1 MKRFLLPIVL
11 AALVFQVG
19 CAGPQ
24 SYVGY
29 QGNNHRSGG
38 FAGSGPEQQPSEL
51 WRFLAL
57 DSIYHV
63 RMIDDNL
70 YAFGSDDSVYAVD
83 IDSGRRQWRFRD
95 GNALFGLPAVDGDA
109 LYVRKRD
116 GENEV
121 FAALDARDGGLSWSR
136 DLDPSPGRGQAAVG
150 GDRIYFSNGFRK
162 MIAMELSSGEPLWQF
177 ETEGECEAGPT
188 LVEDTLY
195 VTDDDGY
202 LYALNADSGEE
213 RWRIQVVNP
222 RPGEHISGYVPA
234 YRDGLVVARWSDTVA
249 AVDVATQEVLW
260 RHEVPSYN
268 NPTLA
273 RGKVYMPGT
282 GELVALDE
290 RTGEVLWSR
299 DGQVF
304 SEAAVAGDRLYIS
317 CRTEVCA
324 MDADTGEM
332 LWRYP
337 SSRGR
342 VEDVIVHEGRLYITT
357 HHGYLIALE

>member
-1 MKRFLLPIVL
+1 MNRLLPIIL

-19 CAGPQ
+19 CVGPQ
-24 SYVGY
+24 PYVGY
-29 QGNNHRSGG
+29 QGNQHRSGE

-63 RMIDDNL
+63 RMIGDIL
-70 YAFGSDDSVYAVD
+70 YAFGSDDSIYAVD
-83 IDSGRRQWRFRD
+83 KDSGKRQWRFRD
-95 GNALFGLPAVDGDA
+95 GNALYGMPAIDGSA

-116 GENEV
+116 GEDEV
-121 FAALDARDGGLSWSR
+121 FAAVDARKGSVMWSR
-136 DLDPSPGRGQAAVG
+136 EGDPSPGRGRAAVG
-150 GDRIYFSNGFRK
+150 GNRIYFSNGYRK
-162 MIAMELSSGEPLWQF
+162 IIAMDIGSGESLWQF
-177 ETEGECEAGPT
+177 ETEDESEAGPT
-188 LVEDTLY
+188 LVQDTLY

-202 LYALNADSGEE
+202 LYAVNVNTGEE
-213 RWRIQVVNP
+213 LWRLQVVEP
-222 RPGEHISGYVPA
+222 ARGAHISGYVPA

-260 RHEVPSYN
+260 RHEVPAYH

-273 RGKVYMPGT
+273 RGKVYVPGT

-304 SEAAVAGDRLYIS
+304 SGAAVAGNRLYIS

-337 SSRGR
+337 SRRGR
-342 VEDVIVHEGRLYITT
+342 VQDVIVHEGRLYITT